1 MFIEFLTPEVFD
13 AIVIANIAVGL
24 LVAGRRFVK
33 DLSRPLPD
41 DAPLWARD
49 RYQVSSSNSSTNR
62 S

>member
-1 MFIEFLTPEVFD
+1 MFIDFLTPEIFD
-13 AIVIANIAVGL
+13 AVVIVNIAVGL

-41 DAPLWARD
+41 DVPLRARE
-49 RYQVSSSNSSTNR
+49 RYAGSNSSSSAHR